1 MGGVAMRMM
10 RRQRGFTLT
19 GLILVSGLVFAIILV
34 VLKLFP
40 FVKESFSVKR
50 AMQSVVNQPASSRNT
65 PKAVLKL
72 FQRSLDINT
81 DDTFTDEDLPKYAKV
96 KKIKGSRDKMLVM
109 VYEKRGTF
117 FWNFD
122 IVMKFN
128 HSVVL
133 PSGAS
138 PGS

>member
-1 MGGVAMRMM
+1 MV
-10 RRQRGFTLT
+10 RRQRGFTFT
-19 GLILVSGLVFAIILV
+19 GLILVSGLVFTIIFV

-40 FVKESFSVKR
+40 FVKESFSVKQ

-72 FQRSLDINT
+72 FQRSLDVNT
-81 DDTFTDEDLPKYAKV
+81 VGKFTDADLPKYAKV

-109 VYEKRGTF
+109 VYEKRGAF

-128 HSVVL
+128 HSV
-133 PSGAS
+133 
-138 PGS
+138 